1 MEHTPDCG
9 KATSAGKAGDGAS
22 SYPFEMDCGVE
33 AITGLQ
39 PPVLQALRLS
49 AMEYSQAT
57 GQRLTVTSGRRT
69 LRRMAE
75 LMASFSMEQLEG
87 MYCRNG
93 YPQYIQAIREAR
105 ASGPVDANETYR
117 ILKNRTEGYISM
129 HLCGG
134 AVDIATEG
142 LDSQETLCA
151 ILQKN
156 GFSTLDEN
164 ELGIGCIHASFRSA
178 QKTIVKD

>member
-1 MEHTPDCG
+1 MESTIDCG
-9 KATSAGKAGDGAS
+9 KATAAP
-22 SYPFEMDCGVE
+22 YPFEIECGME

-39 PPVLQALRLS
+39 PPLLQALCTS
-49 AMEYSQAT
+49 AMEYTQAT

-87 MYCRNG
+87 MYCRHG
-93 YPQYIQAIREAR
+93 YPQYIQAIKEAR

-117 ILKNRTEGYISM
+117 ILQNRTEGYISM

-142 LDSQETLCA
+142 LSAPETLCT

-164 ELGIGCIHASFRSA
+164 ELGIGCIHASYRSA
-178 QKTIVKD
+178 QKIIVKD